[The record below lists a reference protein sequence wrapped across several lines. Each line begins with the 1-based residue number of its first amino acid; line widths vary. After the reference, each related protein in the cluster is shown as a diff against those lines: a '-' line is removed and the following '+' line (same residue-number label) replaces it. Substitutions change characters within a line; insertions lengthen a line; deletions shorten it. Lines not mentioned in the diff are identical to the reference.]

1 MFQIPPLETRKR
13 NKINVVFDEGIQILV
28 YSEKCIWNS
37 LFKVLSTLGRTRSTE
52 LTGQNSFF
60 LWALVIEFNLEIC
73 RRNKNIKNF

>member
-28 YSEKCIWNS
+28 CSEKCIWNS
-37 LFKVLSTLGRTRSTE
+37 LFKVVSTLGRTRSTE
-52 LTGQNSFF
+52 LTGQNIFF